1 MSNLVITIGRQFG
14 SGGREIGIKLAD
26 KLGIKCYDKEII
38 KRASTDSGICEKFF
52 ENADEK
58 PINSFLYSTVAYG
71 FPTYSVPV
79 NIDNAL
85 SNDKMF
91 SHQAEAIKKISE
103 ENASVFIGRCAD
115 DILKENEKLVTI
127 FIYGNKEDRAKRI
140 SQKYNISEKEALE
153 MIKKID
159 KSRSSYYEFFA
170 NKRTLSRTNCF
181 LMLQRIV
188 GLVYVLKFRTNYNNV
203 KVQLFLNW

>member
-38 KRASTDSGICEKFF
+38 KRASTESGICEKFF

-170 NKRTLSRTNCF
+170 NKRWGDVNNY
-181 LMLQRIV
+181 MLCINSSV
-188 GLVYVLKFRTNYNNV
+188 GIDKTVNSIYNYIME
-203 KVQLFLNW
+203 LNYGI

>member
-170 NKRTLSRTNCF
+170 NKRWGDVNNY
-181 LMLQRIV
+181 MLCINSSV
-188 GLVYVLKFRTNYNNV
+188 GIDKTVNSIYNYIME
-203 KVQLFLNW
+203 LNYGI